1 MSLCI
6 YVHAMFVNRR
16 AELDFLQNVLTRKR
30 PGPGQLIL
38 LYGRRRVGKTA
49 LLRHWAEGSGLPWT
63 YWMAQR
69 EPAALQRRR
78 LTAALLGRNPAAT
91 DTPTFDSWPDLWD
104 SAARILG
111 EQRQLLLLDELPY
124 AAESDSAMLSALQYA
139 WDTHFQHS
147 QAVIVLCGSHVR
159 SMETLLAHQSP
170 LFGRMTGQWHLKPL
184 SFGCLRSFFPEWSAD
199 ELVATYAIAGGVPA
213 YLSWFEAEASLT
225 ENIRRQILAP
235 GSLALGEVELLLYDD
250 VREPR
255 SYLNILQAIG
265 NGAHTLAEIANATMI
280 ASTNLTTYLSQLQE
294 LRLVERRLPATVPPH
309 LRQRSKHGRYHLI
322 NPFHRFYFRF
332 LQPNQAELSYQP
344 DRVLPLI
351 QQGLRAF
358 VGQTAWEELA
368 RQWVWRRGMER
379 SLPFVPEIIG
389 SHWSRQVQADVVAI
403 SWSTRAILIGE
414 CKWGTDP
421 VNKQT
426 VRDLLDRTVPLT
438 VAELPDEGAGWQV
451 FPALFARAG
460 ATPAARKALA
470 DAGGMVVDLLTLF
483 ADLAEA

>member
-1 MSLCI
+1 
-6 YVHAMFVNRR
+6 MFVNRH
-16 AELDFLQNVLTRKR
+16 AELDFLHTVLTRKR
-30 PGPGQLIL
+30 PGPGQLVL

-49 LLRHWAEGSGLPWT
+49 LLRHWAEGSGVPWT

-111 EQRQLLLLDELPY
+111 NQRHILLLDELPY
-124 AAESDSAMLSALQYA
+124 AAESDPAMLSALQYA
-139 WDTHFQHS
+139 WDTHFQQS
-147 QAVIVLCGSHVR
+147 QTVLVLCGSHVR
-159 SMETLLAHQSP
+159 AMETLLAHQSP
-170 LFGRMTGQWHLKPL
+170 LFGRMTGQWQLQPL
-184 SFGCLRSFFPEWSAD
+184 PFGCLRTFFSSWSLD
-199 ELVATYAIAGGVPA
+199 ELVATYAIVGGVPA

-225 ENIRRQILAP
+225 QNIRRQILAP

-265 NGAHTLAEIANATMI
+265 NGAHTMSDIANATLI
-280 ASTNLTTYLSQLQE
+280 ATTNLTTYLAQLQA
-294 LRLVERRLPATVPPH
+294 LRLVERRLPATVPPN
-309 LRQRSKHGRYHLI
+309 LRQRSKQGRYHLTD
-322 NPFHRFYFRF
+322 PFHRFYFRF

-368 RQWVWRRGMER
+368 RQWVWRRGMEQA
-379 SLPFVPEIIG
+379 LPFQPEIIG

-403 SWSTRAILIGE
+403 SWTTRAILVGE
-414 CKWGTDP
+414 CKWGTDA
-421 VNKQT
+421 VDRQT
-426 VRDLLDRTVPLT
+426 VRDLLERTVPRT
-438 VAELPDEGAGWQV
+438 VADLPSKGAGWRV
-451 FPALFARAG
+451 YPALFARAG
-460 ATPAARKALA
+460 ATPAAQATLTA
-470 DAGGMVVDLLTLF
+470 AGGLLVDLATLG
-483 ADLAEA
+483 ADLAAA